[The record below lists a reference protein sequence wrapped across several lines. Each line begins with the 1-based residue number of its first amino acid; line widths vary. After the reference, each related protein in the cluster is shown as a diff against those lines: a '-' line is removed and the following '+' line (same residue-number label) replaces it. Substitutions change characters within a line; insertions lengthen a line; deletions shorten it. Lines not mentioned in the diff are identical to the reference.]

1 MTVKLKKY
9 SNFKNRNSEWIL
21 FLNNNITIE
30 FELKVVIS
38 KSGAERDNIF
48 KLEDINLY
56 FQTWGICGSHHRVT
70 LVNMYRKLQEARS
83 SFSSCFIK
91 YFRPFK
97 TRLCCYSAHN
107 EEVYAVRLLVFHFK
121 PNKFTIESQNNIN
134 MQSQ

>member
-56 FQTWGICGSHHRVT
+56 F
-70 LVNMYRKLQEARS
+70 
-83 SFSSCFIK
+83 
-91 YFRPFK
+91 
-97 TRLCCYSAHN
+97 
-107 EEVYAVRLLVFHFK
+107 
-121 PNKFTIESQNNIN
+121 
-134 MQSQ
+134 